1 VVFPVIWNAREARR
15 WLEFALV
22 SAVFFHI
29 TGSTFTSLGVV
40 LPLMAKE
47 LSWSWT
53 QAGLGFT
60 LLALF
65 TGLANTAAAWS
76 TRNLGIRATYGIG
89 GAVMVTGFVLL
100 AQAHGLYTYLAGSS
114 LVGGGFALCATVPAI
129 HLLNNLM
136 PERRSLV
143 IGAYMTIGGLG
154 GVAGPLAA
162 TGIST
167 LTGTWRMHWWAM
179 AGSLLFLTML
189 VVLLVRNPAAAAAG
203 ESGGREQPREKTS
216 GNVYQTQTD
225 WKYRDVLWTRQYHV
239 ILAAITAVLF
249 CTVTMNTWAVT
260 HMGKLGVPATVAAAA
275 ISADSAINALSR
287 VVGGVLATRIDPKW
301 LLVSALGAEIVGMLS
316 LAVADN
322 MFAIALFAIGDGYA
336 FGMCYFSAI
345 LLLVNYF
352 GPKDNPEILGTMNLV
367 TTAAMLGPV
376 LGGMV
381 GDRLGGFGVVFQAF
395 AVIVLLIFIAAVM
408 MRPPRHPAAPG
419 AG

>member
-1 VVFPVIWNAREARR
+1 MNWSAREAGR
-15 WLEFALV
+15 WIQFSVV
-22 SAVFFHI
+22 SAVFFHV

-47 LSWSWT
+47 LSWTWT

-65 TGLANTAAAWS
+65 TGLANTLAAWT
-76 TRNLGIRATYGIG
+76 TRHLGVRATYGIG

-100 AQAHGLYTYLAGSS
+100 AQARGLYTYLAGSS
-114 LVGGGFALCATVPAI
+114 LAGGGFALCATVPAI

-154 GVAGPLAA
+154 GVAGPLVA
-162 TGIST
+162 TGIVGV
-167 LTGTWRMHWWAM
+167 TGTWRMHWWAM
-179 AGSLLFLTML
+179 AGSLLFLTAL
-189 VVLLVRNPAAAAAG
+189 AVLLVSNPAAAAGG
-203 ESGGREQPREKTS
+203 ETGGGGQPREKTS
-216 GNVYQTQTD
+216 ANVYQTRID
-225 WKYRDVLWTRQYHV
+225 WRYREVLWTRQYHV

-249 CTVTMNTWAVT
+249 CAVTMNTWAVT

-301 LLVSALGAEIVGMLS
+301 LLASALGAEVAGMLS
-316 LAVADN
+316 LAVSDN
-322 MFAIALFAIGDGYA
+322 TLAIALFAIGDGYA

-381 GDRLGGFGVVFQAF
+381 GDRVGGFGVVFQAYA
-395 AVIVLLIFIAAVM
+395 AVVLVIFIAAVT
-408 MRPPRHPAAPG
+408 MRPPRHPSAV
-419 AG
+419 